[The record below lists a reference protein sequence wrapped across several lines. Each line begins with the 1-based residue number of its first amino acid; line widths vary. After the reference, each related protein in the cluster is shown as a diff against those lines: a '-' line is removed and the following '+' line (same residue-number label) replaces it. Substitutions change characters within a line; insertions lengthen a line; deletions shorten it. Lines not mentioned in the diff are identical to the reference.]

1 MSGRR
6 AAKTIRACG
15 RVAALQGRIHDCK
28 RRVHRRRS
36 KLLAR
41 RGRSIHVVLFEEQG
55 SDQTGDGGLVGKDA
69 DDFAASL
76 DLAVEPLQRVGGVQ
90 PGAMLGGE
98 AHVGEHIDL
107 GLIHEGGE
115 FGHAG
120 PGLIGDVTPLLAGGG
135 GIVLGE
141 GGADPG
147 GDDAALGL
155 AGVGQG
161 VAHEMDAAALPGRP
175 QDPGDGGLQPLVRVR
190 DHQLDAP
197 EAAAGKRAQKLDPER
212 LGLAV
217 TDGHAQH
224 LAPAVGVDADGDD
237 DRDRDD
243 VMVAPGFDIGG
254 VEPDVGPVAL
264 DRAAEEGLH
273 PLVYLR
279 AEPRDLALAD
289 ALHAH
294 GAHQV
299 VDRAGRDALDIG
311 FLDHRGQGLLG
322 QPPGLEEDREVAAA
336 PQLGDAQLDRAGP
349 GLPIPV
355 AVAVVRIPTI
365 ATTDSDGSRPPVPID
380 RDQCGAGACSAVGC

>member
-76 DLAVEPLQRVGGVQ
+76 DLAVEPLQRIGGVQ
-90 PGAMLGGE
+90 LGAMLGGK
-98 AHVGEHIDL
+98 AHVGQHIGL
-107 GLIHEGGE
+107 GFIHESGQL
-115 FGHAG
+115 GHAR

-135 GIVLGE
+135 GIVLSE

-147 GDDAALGL
+147 GDDATLGL

-161 VAHEMDAAALPGRP
+161 VAHEMDATALPGGAKHF
-175 QDPGDGGLQPLVRVR
+175 GDGGLQPLMGIG
-190 DHQLDAP
+190 DDQPDPAQ
-197 EAAAGKRAQKLDPER
+197 AAAGEATQELDPECLR
-212 LGLAV
+212 LAV
-217 TDGHAQH
+217 ADGHAEH

-243 VMVAPGFDIGG
+243 VVVAPGFDVGG
-254 VEPDVGPVAL
+254 VEPDIGPVAL
-264 DRAAEEGLH
+264 DGPAEEGLH
-273 PLVYLR
+273 PLVDLG
-279 AEPRDLALAD
+279 AEPRNLALAD

-299 VDRAGRDALDIG
+299 VDRAGGDALHIG
-311 FLDHRGQGLLG
+311 FLDCQ
-322 QPPGLEEDREVAAA
+322 
-336 PQLGDAQLDRAGP
+336 
-349 GLPIPV
+349 
-355 AVAVVRIPTI
+355 I
-365 ATTDSDGSRPPVPID
+365 AHMGKIES
-380 RDQCGAGACSAVGC
+380 SA